1 MEQLQEYKDKV
12 FYLQEQNNKLDK
24 AIRVELKSEVAK
36 LQRENERLAEKLK
49 HTQEELRKQE
59 HQVERL
65 IGQPM
70 DNLEKREEMEL
81 MRELRIQRLE
91 QDLQAAESRE
101 SELSADLFKA
111 EDRVRD
117 LRYEKDQFDLQYAR
131 LQKRIT
137 DLEQYKLASAQLSA
151 THKAHEGS
159 ELRFIEENSQA
170 LSNLTG
176 QPGLH
181 AQGKQDKDTVKLR
194 SRSSKSVGELEMLVE
209 SLKRVIEKQKVEN
222 EQLARKVEEGLGRQ
236 DKLKSEKQ
244 LRQKIESLS
253 QEVHSY
259 EMKDINLDEKD
270 KTARKLMEANRQL
283 REDLRKEVD
292 RYSLLE
298 NKYKDILVKY
308 NILAKENAKNAEMI
322 FAMNTGASKHNYERF
337 LSKREETKDN
347 DHEQTFERAF

>member
-1 MEQLQEYKDKV
+1 M
-12 FYLQEQNNKLDK
+12 
-24 AIRVELKSEVAK
+24 
-36 LQRENERLAEKLK
+36 
-49 HTQEELRKQE
+49 
-59 HQVERL
+59 
-65 IGQPM
+65 
-70 DNLEKREEMEL
+70 
-81 MRELRIQRLE
+81 
-91 QDLQAAESRE
+91 
-101 SELSADLFKA
+101 
-111 EDRVRD
+111 
-117 LRYEKDQFDLQYAR
+117 
-131 LQKRIT
+131 
-137 DLEQYKLASAQLSA
+137 
-151 THKAHEGS
+151 
-159 ELRFIEENSQA
+159 
-170 LSNLTG
+170 TG

-222 EQLARKVEEGLGRQ
+222 EQLARKVEEGVGRQ